1 MRNRDEGMR
10 EIQKIEAMIYEKTIS
25 IYKGA
30 VAYHPSPRLKER
42 VMRKLRI
49 KRRMPFILVFATLLA
64 FFAILGTLNFF
75 LKANDLDKRYA
86 ELIERGIRRLVETT
100 TPAPKS
106 LEKSN
111 YLDIAGFLSDVF

>member
-42 VMRKLRI
+42 VMKKIRI
-49 KRRMPFILVFATLLA
+49 KRRMPLILAFATLLA

-100 TPAPKS
+100 TPAPKP

-111 YLDIAGFLSDVF
+111 YLDVAGFLSDVF